1 MSGDKVVIEDNIIT
15 GNNTGGIIVTSGDFV
30 TEVASDKDSDPHS
43 DQVEIRNNVMFDNG
57 NDPDGEMKLLMLSK
71 FSTKGRTSWR
81 IKVPPRRSVEVVSP
95 GARPTDRTGLRNGQT
110 AMRQLCEQPMRLPLP
125 LILAPHDSSP
135 QKCWRHRPIL
145 ESSPPMPAAPKWYTT
160 GFAPAAMPTTYD

>member
-57 NDPDGEMKLLMLSK
+57 NDLMVK
-71 FSTKGRTSWR
+71 
-81 IKVPPRRSVEVVSP
+81 
-95 GARPTDRTGLRNGQT
+95 
-110 AMRQLCEQPMRLPLP
+110 
-125 LILAPHDSSP
+125 
-135 QKCWRHRPIL
+135 
-145 ESSPPMPAAPKWYTT
+145 
-160 GFAPAAMPTTYD
+160 